1 MFQQPRPPAWAR
13 FMARATIN
21 PPPPAPIAQPTTT
34 TPAPPPAPIA
44 QPTTTTPAPPPAPIA
59 QPTTTTPAPPPA
71 PIAQPT
77 TTTPAPPPAPI
88 AQPITTTPA
97 PPPTQPL
104 LPRGPFPQLARA
116 PVMPS
121 QLSQPRQ
128 PTPPPPPAAA
138 PAPPPSPPSTA
149 APPAPAKSPPRS
161 NVAPPVPESSTPR
174 RSPISAPPTT
184 APPKS
189 SAPPPPPE
197 TTTSASKSPIIKTLP
212 NSPVPKAPL
221 TTSTNVQVPSS
232 PIPESPK
239 TKTQAPSSSLPAS
252 PVPKPV
258 AAAAPKSSPK
268 TVKPLEKTPVQSPK
282 PKLVAPPP
290 PPSPLTLPPS
300 QIKAD
305 SERESKTPTKFE
317 QKDVLVQDTI
327 EKLPKLMPTNTQN
340 SSIASNGR
348 RELTKDP
355 NKKISDSEKMGMSVI
370 TLAGENKGAVM
381 ELSPHKKN
389 HSTTNPH
396 SLHKNT
402 HYTKLWNEGEK
413 SSSDE
418 EGRSKNN
425 KATAMQSPPMTAY
438 VNSNVQ
444 GVNNSIFFNGSS
456 THQNPGVHLS
466 INRKSNGGHG
476 IHHKDHHA

>member
-1 MFQQPRPPAWAR
+1 MAQQPRAPAWAR
-13 FMARATIN
+13 FMARAPIN
-21 PPPPAPIAQPTTT
+21 PPPPVPIAQPTTT
-34 TPAPPPAPIA
+34 TPAPPP
-44 QPTTTTPAPPPAPIA
+44 
-59 QPTTTTPAPPPA
+59 
-71 PIAQPT
+71 
-77 TTTPAPPPAPI
+77 
-88 AQPITTTPA
+88 
-97 PPPTQPL
+97 TQPL
-104 LPRGPFPQLARA
+104 QPRAPFPQPVRA

-121 QLSQPRQ
+121 QLSQPQQ

-138 PAPPPSPPSTA
+138 PAPPPSRPSAA

-161 NVAPPVPESSTPR
+161 PVAPPVPAPSTPR

-184 APPKS
+184 APSPKS

-212 NSPVPKAPL
+212 NSPIPKAPL
-221 TTSTNVQVPSS
+221 TTSTNVQVQSS

-258 AAAAPKSSPK
+258 ATGAPKSTPK

-282 PKLVAPPP
+282 PKTVAP

-317 QKDVLVQDTI
+317 QKDVLVLETI
-327 EKLPKLMPTNTQN
+327 EKLPKLTPTYTQH
-340 SSIASNGR
+340 SSTASNGR
-348 RELTKDP
+348 QELTKEKVP
-355 NKKISDSEKMGMSVI
+355 NNKISDSEKLGMSVI

-418 EGRSKNN
+418 DGRSNKEKNN
-425 KATAMQSPPMTAY
+425 KAMAMQSPPMTAY
-438 VNSNVQ
+438 VNNNVQ

-456 THQNPGVHLS
+456 THQNPGVHLT